1 MTKWFAGLAM
11 LYLIMTV
18 TSNIL
23 EGAYLGGG
31 DVATLWSGMS
41 AADPK
46 SILVGIGK
54 MLSFDYAFFV
64 GTWAIFRWVFV
75 CISVGIFV
83 GLLLQMQLWMV
94 VACGV
99 VGVGI
104 LIGLYS

>member
-11 LYLIMTV
+11 LYLIMTIA
-18 TSNIL
+18 SNIL
-23 EGAYLGGG
+23 EGAYLGGS
-31 DVATLWSGMS
+31 DVATLWSGLS

-46 SILVGIGK
+46 SLIIGIGK

-94 VACGV
+94 VAGGV
-99 VGVGI
+99 VAAAVI
-104 LIGLYS
+104 IGLYV